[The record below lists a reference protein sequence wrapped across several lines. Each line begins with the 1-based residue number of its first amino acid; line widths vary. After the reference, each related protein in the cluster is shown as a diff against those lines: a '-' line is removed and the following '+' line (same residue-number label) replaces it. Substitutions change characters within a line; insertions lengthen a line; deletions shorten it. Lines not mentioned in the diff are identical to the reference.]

1 MLSAL
6 FLARLLLGLRLPDL
20 PSTVPRWYVPLTGAV
35 WGSAALVTGVGL
47 LAGMRWAAGAAR
59 LGATAFAAW
68 AWADRLLL
76 VHTDFALGSWP
87 AAAAITLVA
96 LGLTFWALSRPHVR
110 RYFGRTMNE

>member
-6 FLARLLLGLRLPDL
+6 FLARFFLGLRLPDL
-20 PSTVPRWYVPLTGAV
+20 PYTVPRWYMPLTGAV
-35 WGSAALVTGVGL
+35 WGAAALVTGVGL

-59 LGATAFAAW
+59 VGAAAFAAW

-76 VHTDFALGSWP
+76 VPTESALHSWP
-87 AAAAITLVA
+87 AAAAITLAA

-110 RYFGRTMNE
+110 RYFGRTTDE